1 MVKVKKGSL
10 IIGILSSKNLDENV
24 LINLFIAKDN
34 NEIVIKRL
42 EEKIVELEQ
51 ENWILKQKIQ

>member
-24 LINLFIAKDN
+24 LINLLIAKDN

-51 ENWILKQKIQ
+51 DNWILKQKIQ